1 MYRAQYDQIP
11 GDVSPFKPQMG
22 MVDPYLNEVVAHVA
36 ELDEDAIRR
45 QSRIAILPFLI
56 ITIVIPC
63 FWVMACIVWFCNE
76 YRTTSGIRGTQV
88 YLTEH
93 TLVYTMGN
101 LPIECNRVTIPL
113 ANIASVMVQPGI
125 MTVNIKPT
133 APEVMLNR
141 QCTTG
146 DKHTRAL
153 ITAVATRSVRICHVY
168 NAEEFA
174 KVIQSKLH

>member
-1 MYRAQYDQIP
+1 MFGAPRPAQP
-11 GDVSPFKPQMG
+11 PNPQTG
-22 MVDPYLNEVVAHVA
+22 MVDPYLNEVVTHVA
-36 ELDEDAIRR
+36 EVDEDAIRR
-45 QSRIAILPFLI
+45 QNRIAILPFFI
-56 ITIVIPC
+56 IAIVIPF
-63 FWVMACIVWFCNE
+63 FWVMGCIVWFCNE
-76 YRTTSGIRGTQV
+76 YRTTSEIRGTQV

-113 ANIASVMVQPGI
+113 ANIASVIVQPGI

-141 QCTTG
+141 EY
-146 DKHTRAL
+146 
-153 ITAVATRSVRICHVY
+153 AVATRSVPICHVY

-174 KVIQSKLH
+174 EVIQSKLH

>member
-1 MYRAQYDQIP
+1 MFGALWPAQP
-11 GDVSPFKPQMG
+11 PKPQTG
-22 MVDPYLNEVVAHVA
+22 MVDPYLNAVVTHVA

-45 QSRIAILPFLI
+45 QSRIAILPFL
-56 ITIVIPC
+56 TIVIPC
-63 FWVMACIVWFCNE
+63 FWVMGCIVWFYNE
-76 YRTTSGIRGTQV
+76 YRTTSAIRGTQV

-113 ANIASVMVQPGI
+113 ANIASVIVQPGI

-141 QCTTG
+141 QYTTG
-146 DKHTRAL
+146 DQHTSTL
-153 ITAVATRSVRICHVY
+153 TTAVATHSVPIYRVY

-174 KVIQSKLH
+174 KVIQGKLH